1 MNKSGSKV
9 VESMSAL
16 AARAVFED
24 ATSVEAVA
32 ELFPAGTS
40 LFSLFCCQEAR
51 RLGMPLTNVNAFTFS
66 GFHANLGK
74 LLCQVVAQNAPAW
87 RREAASGANTI
98 SLPKLVRVP
107 L

>member
-1 MNKSGSKV
+1 
-9 VESMSAL
+9 MSTL

-32 ELFPAGTS
+32 ELFPEGAACALLPPAASS
-40 LFSLFCCQEAR
+40 LSLCVCALTLSCRTHQ
-51 RLGMPLTNVNAFTFS
+51 PLFA

-98 SLPKLVRVP
+98 SLPKLVRV
-107 L
+107 

>member
-1 MNKSGSKV
+1 
-9 VESMSAL
+9 MS
-16 AARAVFED
+16 
-24 ATSVEAVA
+24 
-32 ELFPAGTS
+32 
-40 LFSLFCCQEAR
+40 
-51 RLGMPLTNVNAFTFS
+51 LTNVNAFTFS

>member
-1 MNKSGSKV
+1 MSLTKV
-9 VESMSAL
+9 A
-16 AARAVFED
+16 
-24 ATSVEAVA
+24 
-32 ELFPAGTS
+32 
-40 LFSLFCCQEAR
+40 
-51 RLGMPLTNVNAFTFS
+51 AFTFP

-107 L
+107 LTT